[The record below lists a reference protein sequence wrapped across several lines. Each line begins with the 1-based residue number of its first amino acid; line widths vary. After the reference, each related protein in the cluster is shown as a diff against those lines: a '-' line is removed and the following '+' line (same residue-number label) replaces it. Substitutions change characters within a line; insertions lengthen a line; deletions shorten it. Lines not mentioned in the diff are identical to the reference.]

1 MHANRKFIIKTYEKL
16 KVKDPGDNEELASG
30 HCNFNCQ
37 MNASGQD
44 CFRSSGQGGH
54 WTWNHIARD
63 GIMFLTLDTVLNHFE
78 LQFPNLP

>member
-54 WTWNHIARD
+54 WTWNHTAMVYLSLFSTIALGMPIKTCILR
-63 GIMFLTLDTVLNHFE
+63 F
-78 LQFPNLP
+78 